1 MGSCHRATPS
11 AAKPPL
17 LSREEMQQVLL
28 RPLPPTLY
36 KCPISE
42 PTTTI
47 VPYDWLPKQVQDKVN
62 LDKARI
68 FVSDSD
74 DDIIVEIPVAWMEP
88 AAATT
93 KGATTSSLVTGSLA
107 GQRRQGNLRDKLT
120 EYTRGSRLQQPFRPG
135 GLGPA
140 DSNHHEDDEDATTS
154 ALAIERNAKV
164 LEMSQQELWQQGL
177 LLTAPPGVSFRV
189 GLSLD
194 DVNKVTTTSANE
206 VATQE
211 ASLVAETDVA
221 PLVEEDIHSD
231 PTRPL
236 RTVSAPLFSKGY
248 FDDDSL
254 FGSSSSDDDEE
265 EDSGE
270 EPDNGEEKEEQAESP
285 LENPVGSLTYSKA
298 AETSATGESGQD
310 IDSLLAE
317 LTLDPMK
324 AKSSKADL
332 PANPLELAE
341 RQAKDQ
347 LNTTRKEWANTK
359 YLPIKDFDALI
370 PNPAL
375 VYPFTLDDFQQ
386 QAVARLERNEVSAG
400 CILEYSVVSS
410 YCFLTCV
417 IAVGICSRTHVGRK
431 DSCGRVRHCLGH
443 ASGYAVCLHIS
454 H

>member
-1 MGSCHRATPS
+1 MPVSLERVQELIKKEQMGSCHRATPS

-88 AAATT
+88 AAAAT

-211 ASLVAETDVA
+211 ASLVAETG
-221 PLVEEDIHSD
+221 
-231 PTRPL
+231 TR
-236 RTVSAPLFSKGY
+236 
-248 FDDDSL
+248 
-254 FGSSSSDDDEE
+254 
-265 EDSGE
+265 
-270 EPDNGEEKEEQAESP
+270 Q
-285 LENPVGSLTYSKA
+285 
-298 AETSATGESGQD
+298 GQ
-310 IDSLLAE
+310 S
-317 LTLDPMK
+317 
-324 AKSSKADL
+324 
-332 PANPLELAE
+332 
-341 RQAKDQ
+341 
-347 LNTTRKEWANTK
+347 
-359 YLPIKDFDALI
+359 
-370 PNPAL
+370 
-375 VYPFTLDDFQQ
+375 
-386 QAVARLERNEVSAG
+386 
-400 CILEYSVVSS
+400 
-410 YCFLTCV
+410 
-417 IAVGICSRTHVGRK
+417 
-431 DSCGRVRHCLGH
+431 
-443 ASGYAVCLHIS
+443 
-454 H
+454 